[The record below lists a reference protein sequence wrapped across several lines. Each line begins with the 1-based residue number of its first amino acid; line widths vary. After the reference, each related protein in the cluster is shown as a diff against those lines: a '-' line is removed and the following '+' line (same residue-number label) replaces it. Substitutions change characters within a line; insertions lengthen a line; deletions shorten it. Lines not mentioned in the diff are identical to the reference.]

1 MIVCKIISNFQSGQG
16 TFGDLYKKLSQIGNI
31 LYIQNAL
38 YFGSTTPNCTEQKLK
53 TVLRTCGY
61 KNFFINVYTKDNL
74 PHEDD
79 FINGWILDQIMK
91 VNVELYTQESQ
102 REFKRIT
109 QALDKIE
116 AMAHEVLDNS
126 EEGAIDGGQN

>member
-1 MIVCKIISNFQSGQG
+1 MIVCKIISNFQSGRG
-16 TFGDLYKKLSQIGNI
+16 AFGDLYKKLSQMGNI
-31 LYIQNAL
+31 LYVQNAL
-38 YFGSTTPNCTEQKLK
+38 FFGSTLPNCTEQKIK
-53 TVLRTCGY
+53 TLLRSCGY
-61 KNFFINVYTKDNL
+61 NKFFIDVYSKDNL
-74 PHEDD
+74 PHEED
-79 FINGWILDQIMK
+79 FINGWLIDQLMK

-116 AMAHEVLDNS
+116 LMARDVLDNS